1 MFFAGL
7 NVEVVER
14 IMGACLSYNKPIVKL
29 NGKIVRKWEF
39 KNIKSY
45 KDAFA
50 FVDMIVESN
59 AQVTVLNNK
68 KYSQVFA
75 YDRFQIVDSIRVG
88 NKLVTIKKL
97 YGKR

>member
-1 MFFAGL
+1 
-7 NVEVVER
+7 
-14 IMGACLSYNKPIVKL
+14 MGACLSYNKPVIKL
-29 NGKIVRKWEF
+29 NGKIVRKLEF
-39 KNIKSY
+39 RKIKSY

-50 FVDMIVESN
+50 FVDMIVDSN

-68 KYSQVFA
+68 KYMQVFA
-75 YDRFQIVDSIRVG
+75 YDRFQIVESIRVG